1 MGQYSIWGWGG
12 TGRYKGFSLLDDL
25 EFQVTGGWVN
35 VVMVVRQSQG
45 RVGSTVT
52 AMNYKWKACCNQKEE
67 NLGSEPG
74 DFREIKSNRDQG
86 TTKCLTLEELEY

>member
-1 MGQYSIWGWGG
+1 M
-12 TGRYKGFSLLDDL
+12 DDL

-35 VVMVVRQSQG
+35 VVMEARQSQG
-45 RVGSTVT
+45 RVRSIVT

-74 DFREIKSNRDQG
+74 DFRKIKINRDQG
-86 TTKCLTLEELEY
+86 TTKCLTLEELED